1 MIAFFFFTTFHDL
14 GSSDANF
21 AGLVS
26 GQVGT
31 GFWVDDLE
39 LGVPDHGAAR
49 TRLDLE
55 GLLGEGQTH
64 GQHWPCLCHPIAL
77 FSNAHTT
84 NQFPFFVLGLI
95 WTISQIPS
103 PACNLFRHGN
113 IDRRLSRICHP
124 NQTSCFTFFCGC
136 GENRNSPQIPFALET
151 FFVINYSILSSFI

>member
-64 GQHWPCLCHPIAL
+64 G
-77 FSNAHTT
+77 
-84 NQFPFFVLGLI
+84 
-95 WTISQIPS
+95 
-103 PACNLFRHGN
+103 
-113 IDRRLSRICHP
+113 
-124 NQTSCFTFFCGC
+124 
-136 GENRNSPQIPFALET
+136 
-151 FFVINYSILSSFI
+151 